1 VVFVSVDLVLVT
13 WWWWFKHAA
22 ATLLVKK
29 IITPV
34 FLGQNNNFYDGFD
47 ALSCLSFP
55 LQCPTKKKT
64 SKKNSFLSIRPKLK
78 IESQRVYRARAKVLE
93 FKSKN
98 KPKEKEAQS
107 VR

>member
-1 VVFVSVDLVLVT
+1 MVVVSVDLVLVT
-13 WWWWFKHAA
+13 WWFKHTA

-29 IITPV
+29 ITPV
-34 FLGQNNNFYDGFD
+34 FLGQNNNFTTVSMLCLF
-47 ALSCLSFP
+47 LSN
-55 LQCPTKKKT
+55 KKEDV
-64 SKKNSFLSIRPKLK
+64 KNSFLSIRPKLK

-98 KPKEKEAQS
+98 KRKEKEAQS

>member
-1 VVFVSVDLVLVT
+1 MFVSVDLVLVT
-13 WWWWFKHAA
+13 WWWWWFKHTA

-55 LQCPTKKKT
+55 LQCPTKKRRQ
-64 SKKNSFLSIRPKLK
+64 KKNSILSHRPKLK

-98 KPKEKEAQS
+98 KRKEKEAQS